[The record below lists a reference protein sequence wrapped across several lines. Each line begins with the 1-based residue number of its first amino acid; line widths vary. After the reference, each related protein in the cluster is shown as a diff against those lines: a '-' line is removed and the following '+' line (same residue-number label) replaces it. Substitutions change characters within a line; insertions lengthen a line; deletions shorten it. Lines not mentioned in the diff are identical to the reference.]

1 MGMLPWR
8 QTPWEERVAPDGG
21 AVAGAGGLEVAASQG
36 ASVTP
41 VCPSGWECHRAM
53 ALPVLR
59 PHAWESQQEPLGG
72 SNYF

>member
-1 MGMLPWR
+1 MGELWQGQGAWRWLP
-8 QTPWEERVAPDGG
+8 A
-21 AVAGAGGLEVAASQG
+21 QG

-41 VCPSGWECHRAM
+41 VCPSGWECRRAM